1 MTAVPPCPHYLV
13 TLFLSKVIFPPR
25 SSSFLLLIFLPP
37 QTAPGVVHKWIWNF
51 FSDPHPAHP
60 HLFPLCLLDFSSIF
74 ISLLQ
79 KLFSL
84 LAIPYLWSLTVVL
97 DFFSAELSFWPETI
111 QSWYLPFLSFPLRI
125 SPYVLNIQ
133 QRKHS
138 PCAKRQT

>member
-13 TLFLSKVIFPPR
+13 TLFLSKVIFFFW

-51 FSDPHPAHP
+51 FSDPHPAYP

-84 LAIPYLWSLTVVL
+84 FAIPYVSSFSVVL
-97 DFFSAELSFWPETI
+97 GFSAELSFLPETI
-111 QSWYLPFLSFPLRI
+111 QLCYLPFLSISLHI
-125 SPYVLNIQ
+125 SPYILNIQ
-133 QRKHS
+133 
-138 PCAKRQT
+138 

>member
-1 MTAVPPCPHYLV
+1 MTAVPPCPRYLV
-13 TLFLSKVIFPPR
+13 TLFLSKVIFFFW

-51 FSDPHPAHP
+51 FSDPHPAYP

-84 LAIPYLWSLTVVL
+84 LAIPYLGSFSVVL
-97 DFFSAELSFWPETI
+97 VFFSAELSFLPETI
-111 QSWYLPFLSFPLRI
+111 QSCYLPFVALSLHI
-125 SPYVLNIQ
+125 SPFVLNTQ
-133 QRKHS
+133 
-138 PCAKRQT
+138 